1 MYCWKCGKEIDEK
14 SVFCPQCGTKQT
26 GGHEQTERKQKGVL
40 LPVICAAVCVGALLA
55 MVLLLSGNREA
66 PEVRQ
71 QTIAAVPETTRET
84 AETASEVTEAPEPED
99 TEPQVN
105 PYSAELPDLA
115 SFLDTK
121 YTQDEWGYTHYV
133 TCLIR
138 RSDETEVVQEIL
150 DLLLE
155 PRYQLKKMD
164 EDSDSEGTHYTFEY
178 TGKNDDI
185 DWVYLKAGGQYHVKL
200 TAKPYGS
207 SQTALILYTFP
218 EFYLK
223 DPGCKSTHAGKV
235 EPEVSDS
242 ESDNDNGGGGSLF
255 ADKCWYCGGDGRCN
269 NCGGSGRYNQWAGDG
284 YVNVRCTNCNGGSC
298 RQCGGDGKK

>member
-71 QTIAAVPETTRET
+71 QTIAAVPEMTRET
-84 AETASEVTEAPEPED
+84 AETASEETEAPEPED

-200 TAKPYGS
+200 TVKPYGS
-207 SQTALILYTFP
+207 S
-218 EFYLK
+218 
-223 DPGCKSTHAGKV
+223 S
-235 EPEVSDS
+235 
-242 ESDNDNGGGGSLF
+242 
-255 ADKCWYCGGDGRCN
+255 RCR
-269 NCGGSGRYNQWAGDG
+269 G
-284 YVNVRCTNCNGGSC
+284 
-298 RQCGGDGKK
+298 